1 MSKITRRET
10 LTRGGQAVA
19 AAAVR
24 PVRPRNRR
32 AAGREGDMTAKPDN
46 RADDELLTLET
57 KLVDANAV
65 FEAKKGKTD
74 DEVEEFTAR
83 MYVLEWQFARMP
95 AHTLDGV
102 AAKLRRL
109 HYSKHR
115 GGGTLP
121 EKPLVRTALAGL
133 EQAIEAGGVL

>member
-1 MSKITRRET
+1 
-10 LTRGGQAVA
+10 
-19 AAAVR
+19 
-24 PVRPRNRR
+24 
-32 AAGREGDMTAKPDN
+32 MTAKPDN